1 MMSQHKTKVIAFRV
15 NADEYEAMQM
25 RLDWCKRS
33 EGAKHI
39 KTMANLVEMIVRP
52 ELDAML
58 AGLVKERKK
67 EEARL
72 KRLAKKVLNDGL

>member
-1 MMSQHKTKVIAFRV
+1 MNQHKTKVIAFRV
-15 NADEYEAMQM
+15 NADEYEAMQL

-33 EGAKHI
+33 EGVQHI
-39 KTMANLVEMIVRP
+39 KTMANLLEMIVRP

-72 KRLAKKVLNDGL
+72 KRLAKKEAQNVIH